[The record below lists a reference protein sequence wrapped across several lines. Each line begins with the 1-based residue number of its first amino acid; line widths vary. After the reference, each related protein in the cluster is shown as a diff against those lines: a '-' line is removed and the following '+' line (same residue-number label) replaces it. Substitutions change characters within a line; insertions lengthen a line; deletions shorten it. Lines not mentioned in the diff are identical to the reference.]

1 MRKKISVLNQS
12 IGGVLIILVIAGWSV
27 YQYQQDENKRHDMT
41 WEFAEKDGSQLA
53 YCMYLKEFPKG
64 RYADQAH
71 FICSSYPAPTTHKSA
86 TPGNLQNFELEMV
99 KLPTGIWMGKYEVTQ
114 NQWLAVMGSNPS
126 AYRTFDFPVEN
137 VSWNDVQIFIAQ
149 LNKKTG
155 KTYRLPTEKEWL
167 EACQA
172 GENHEY
178 CGSNDVDEV
187 AWHGHNSKGYPHSVG
202 QKMSNAW
209 GLYDIS
215 GNVYEW
221 TSSLYDNKPNWHV
234 VRGGSWNH
242 TPEASRATVRM
253 AFGPNLHYKF
263 QGFRLVKD

>member
-71 FICSSYPAPTTHKSA
+71 FICSTYPTPKTHKPA
-86 TPGNLQNFELEMV
+86 TPENPQNFELEMV

-126 AYRTFDFPVEN
+126 AYRAFDFPVEN

-178 CGSNDVDEV
+178 CGSNDVDKI
-187 AWHGHNSKGYPHSVG
+187 ASYDGMPHSVG
-202 QKMSNAW
+202 QRKPNAW
-209 GLYDIS
+209 GLYDMS
-215 GNVYEW
+215 GNVFEW
-221 TSSLYDNKPNWHV
+221 TSSFYDNKHNGRV

-242 TPEASRATVRM
+242 TPEASRSKNCHG
-253 AFGPNLHYKF
+253 FKPDIHYNF